1 MEVSLYSVAA
11 IEGYVP
17 EGGLQG
23 HKKQRILKK
32 KSTHAYSF
40 IPVLNNTIQVSKYNN
55 LSVLFFL
62 EQDAGALRG

>member
-1 MEVSLYSVAA
+1 MEVSLYSVAV

-23 HKKQRILKK
+23 HKKQHILK

-40 IPVLNNTIQVSKYNN
+40 IPVLNNAIQVSKYNN
-55 LSVLFFL
+55 LSVLFFI
-62 EQDAGALRG
+62 EQDAGAWRG

>member
-32 KSTHAYSF
+32 KHTC
-40 IPVLNNTIQVSKYNN
+40 
-55 LSVLFFL
+55 LFFHTSI
-62 EQDAGALRG
+62 EQYYPGVQV

>member
-23 HKKQRILKK
+23 HKKQHFKK
-32 KSTHAYSF
+32 GTHAYSF
-40 IPVLNNTIQVSKYNN
+40 IPVLNNAIQVSKYNN

-62 EQDAGALRG
+62 EQDAGAWRG